1 MFDLAWQEI
10 LLIGAVAL
18 VVIGPKDLP
27 RAVRAVAGWVRK
39 GRELAREFQS
49 GVDEMVRQADL
60 DDIKT
65 EIAKS
70 KLGSSVA
77 ADLGLNE
84 IKDSFQAAAT
94 VINAPLPVPPPAMPD
109 MPSPAIPAPTE
120 VPPIAPPAMGGP
132 DAPNTV
138 PAPDP
143 AAPPKTIG

>member
-27 RAVRAVAGWVRK
+27 RAVRSVAGWVRK
-39 GRELAREFQS
+39 GRELAREFQT

-84 IKDSFQAAAT
+84 IKDGLQAAAS
-94 VINAPLPVPPPAMPD
+94 VINAPLPVPPSAMPEMD
-109 MPSPAIPAPTE
+109 PPAIPAPTE
-120 VPPIAPPAMGGP
+120 PAPAVPPVTIGS
-132 DAPNTV
+132 DAPAV
-138 PAPDP
+138 DVRP
-143 AAPPKTIG
+143 AAPVDKPNG